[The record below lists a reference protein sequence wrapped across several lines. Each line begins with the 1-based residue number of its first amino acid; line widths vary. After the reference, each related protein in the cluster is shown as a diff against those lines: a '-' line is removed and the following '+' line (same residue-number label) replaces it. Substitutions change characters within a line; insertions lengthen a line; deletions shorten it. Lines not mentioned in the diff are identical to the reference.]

1 VTDPTRAPVPSKPD
15 TLAELEPLFELAR
28 SQLTD
33 TEPRRHG
40 ASLEAVQRCVERAHR
55 RQRQRNTWRAGAAAV
70 LVASIVG
77 WFALDF
83 FRMPLDMEVVAGE
96 LSATGQ
102 VSTSS
107 TTTTIRFS
115 DGTQLAV
122 DPAARAQ
129 VASVRANGA
138 DIRLERGKVRLQ
150 VTKRPGA
157 HWNVLAGAYRV
168 HVTGTSFAV
177 ALADDGEQLDVQLFS
192 GSVRVSGP
200 LIEGGMDVTPAK
212 RLSIDSRRGLV
223 RFEAVAS
230 LADATPTV
238 TPPIPEA
245 PLPSPAAPDASTAND
260 ADDTP
265 VRSVSKKRPAK
276 AQTAVP
282 SWSSRVAAGEFDLV
296 VSAAE
301 ARGLDK
307 VYQRAPLVDLE
318 ALADAARYARRSSV
332 ARDALLAMRS
342 RFAGSKPAK
351 QAAFLLGRLVEDES
365 APAALEWY
373 ERYLKEDP
381 DGVHA
386 SQALGRKMLILH
398 RQGDAAATSTAQD
411 YLRRFP
417 SGSHG
422 PSARRILTGN

>member
-1 VTDPTRAPVPSKPD
+1 VTTPTRGPVPPGSE

-28 SQLTD
+28 AQLTD
-33 TEPRRHG
+33 AEPRRNG
-40 ASLEAVQRCVERAHR
+40 ASLEAVQRGVEHVHR
-55 RQRQRNTWRAGAAAV
+55 RQRNMWRLSAAA
-70 LVASIVG
+70 LIMLSIAG
-77 WFALDF
+77 WFGLDLI
-83 FRMPLDMEVVAGE
+83 RMPLQMEVVAGE
-96 LSATGQ
+96 LSSTGQ

-115 DGTQLAV
+115 DGSQLAV
-122 DPAARAQ
+122 EPAARAH

-138 DIRLERGKVRLQ
+138 DIRLELGQVRLKVAQ
-150 VTKRPGA
+150 RPNA

-177 ALADDGEQLDVQLFS
+177 ALADGGERLDVQLFS

-200 LIEGGMDVTPAK
+200 LIEGGMDVTPAQ
-212 RLSIDSRRGLV
+212 RLSIDGRRGLV
-223 RFEAVAS
+223 RFEAVESPPDVPPIA
-230 LADATPTV
+230 PV
-238 TPPIPEA
+238 VETPPP
-245 PLPSPAAPDASTAND
+245 PDASTGTD
-260 ADDTP
+260 VEDTP
-265 VRSVSKKRPAK
+265 VRSVDKKRPVK
-276 AQTAVP
+276 PQPTVP
-282 SWSSRVAAGEFDLV
+282 SWSSRVAAGEFDEV

-318 ALADAARYARRSSV
+318 ALADAARYARRTSV
-332 ARDALLAMRS
+332 ARDALLAMRR
-342 RFAGSKPAK
+342 RFSASKPAK
-351 QAAFLLGRLVEDES
+351 HAAFLLGRLVEDES
-365 APAALEWY
+365 APAALDWY

-398 RQGDAAATSTAQD
+398 RQGDAAATPTAQD

-417 SGSHG
+417 NGSHG
-422 PSARRILTGN
+422 PSARRILTGH